1 MRQFIFQKQKKQL
14 QAKHGS
20 SKKCSQLAF
29 SIDAAEKRL
38 LARLSHE
45 IVLHNPIVSCIVRVQ
60 IHITRVSQLIRI
72 NSSLFEMSNIRII
85 FEVS

>member
-1 MRQFIFQKQKKQL
+1 MFT
-14 QAKHGS
+14 
-20 SKKCSQLAF
+20 F

-45 IVLHNPIVSCIVRVQ
+45 IVLHNPIVNCIVRVQ
-60 IHITRVSQLIRI
+60 IIHITPPILENIGVSQLIRI